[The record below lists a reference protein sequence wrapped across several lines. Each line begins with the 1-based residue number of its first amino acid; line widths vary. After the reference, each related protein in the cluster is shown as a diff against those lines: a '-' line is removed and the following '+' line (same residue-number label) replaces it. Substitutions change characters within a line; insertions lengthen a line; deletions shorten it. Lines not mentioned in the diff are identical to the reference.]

1 MTPVAKALN
10 LYRDDQH
17 WKDSIEA
24 RKILRLLAKAKFVTI
39 HTDNNPDTTPAY
51 ITALG
56 LYADDECDDGIVPTK
71 GKLGSEVVSE
81 LTCVGLA
88 HLVIEK
94 NGKRFTL
101 AFVWGNDAGEAISD
115 WAGPLD
121 SDEGRELDALM
132 TQHYDSYA

>member
-1 MTPVAKALN
+1 MTQANNMTQNNMTPVAKALN

-24 RKILRLLAKAKFVTI
+24 RKILRLLAKAQFVTI
-39 HTDNNPDTTPAY
+39 HTDNSACGDP
-51 ITALG
+51 
-56 LYADDECDDGIVPTK
+56 DGIVPTK
-71 GKLGSEVVSE
+71 GKLGSEVVDE
-81 LTCVGLA
+81 LTCVALA

-101 AFVWGNDAGEAISD
+101 AFIWGNDPGEAVAD

-121 SDEGRELDALM
+121 SDEGCELDALM
-132 TQHYDSYA
+132 TQHYDEYQK